1 MGRGGL
7 GSGAAVGGGC
17 RALQRAG
24 LGWRPGREDAPFRR
38 SGLERHEGRVGWG
51 GVAWGGVLW
60 VG

>member
-24 LGWRPGREDAPFRR
+24 RDEYG
-38 SGLERHEGRVGWG
+38 GWG
-51 GVAWGGVLW
+51 GRLGYLNN
-60 VG
+60 